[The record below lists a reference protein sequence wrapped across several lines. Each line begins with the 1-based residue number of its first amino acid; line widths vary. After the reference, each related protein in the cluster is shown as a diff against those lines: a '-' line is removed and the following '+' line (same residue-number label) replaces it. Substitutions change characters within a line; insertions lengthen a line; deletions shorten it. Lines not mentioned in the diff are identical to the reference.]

1 MSDNLKLLANALMN
15 NTEIRVQSNWNSFYE
30 QLYDSYR
37 NLYKNL
43 PVQSSSP
50 VDWTRIPRDRNSFK
64 AVTYGIVYGK
74 DYKNYGEWFRDYL
87 GAWSDEAASFAPN
100 HNAYGEISP

>member
-1 MSDNLKLLANALMN
+1 MSYNLKLLANALMN
-15 NTEIRVQSNWNSFYE
+15 NTEIRDQSSWNSFYE
-30 QLYDSYR
+30 QQSAFYR
-37 NLYKNL
+37 MYKSL

-74 DYKNYGEWFRDYL
+74 NYKTYGE
-87 GAWSDEAASFAPN
+87 
-100 HNAYGEISP
+100 